1 MKRFC
6 AIIFILALCQT
17 VCFAE
22 TSAKGYLGTLPD
34 LTRNFSPSEPKSTKP
49 DYEQVQKFTSP
60 DVVKPAPRD
69 NPAFVNIILKQDKT
83 SQYLNDLNE
92 FIPMLENIYDAI
104 EENASVQIFNAKVY
118 FLNKHADWF
127 REQYGEKPEGQ
138 YISFKKL
145 MELSTHAKTV
155 AVLRSEALKYNPY
168 LAYGGAGY
176 IYNPNN
182 INEQIE
188 YLKTELEQTIVILK
202 DAN

>member
-6 AIIFILALCQT
+6 AIIFILALCQSICLADNT
-17 VCFAE
+17 G
-22 TSAKGYLGTLPD
+22 KGYLGTLPD
-34 LTRNFSPSEPKSTKP
+34 LTRNYSPSEPKSTKP

-60 DVVKPAPRD
+60 DVVKPVPRD

-83 SQYLNDLNE
+83 SQYLNDLNK

-104 EENASVQIFNAKVY
+104 EDNASVQIFNAKVY
-118 FLNKHADWF
+118 FFNKHADWM